1 MNVNK
6 GYTLVEVIVALA
18 IMAIVGLMTTS
29 LYLSITGYRTR
40 KNEISNIK
48 NNIHNI
54 HEVYLS
60 DPENWESVYYGIHG
74 MPKSDF
80 YENGSGSKVLYY
92 SQHFANLV
100 DYETN
105 YAIYYT
111 YYYDES
117 SQTYQLTIDRIT
129 RKDKSLD
136 SNINF
141 GRWVKTS

>member
-1 MNVNK
+1 MNK

-40 KNEISNIK
+40 KNELSNIK

-60 DPENWESVYYGIHG
+60 DPENWESVYYEIHG
-74 MPKSDF
+74 ISDF
-80 YENGSGSKVLYY
+80 DENGIKVLYY

-111 YYYDES
+111 YVVYYDES
-117 SQTYQLTIDRIT
+117 RQTYEYELTIDRIT

>member
-6 GYTLVEVIVALA
+6 GYTLIEVIVALA

-80 YENGSGSKVLYY
+80 DENKSKVLYY

-111 YYYDES
+111 YDDS
-117 SQTYQLTIDRIT
+117 SQPYQLTIDRIT

>member
-48 NNIHNI
+48 NNIYNI

-60 DPENWESVYYGIHG
+60 DPENWESVYYEIHG
-74 MPKSDF
+74 VPKSDF
-80 YENGSGSKVLYY
+80 YENGSKVLYY

-111 YYYDES
+111 YDYDES
-117 SQTYQLTIDRIT
+117 SQTYQLMIDRIT

-136 SNINF
+136 STINF

>member
-40 KNEISNIK
+40 KNELSNIK

-60 DPENWESVYYGIHG
+60 DPENWESVYYNKIHG

-80 YENGSGSKVLYY
+80 YENGSKVLYY

-111 YYYDES
+111 YSYDKS

>member
-40 KNEISNIK
+40 KNELSNIK

-60 DPENWESVYYGIHG
+60 DPKNWESVYYGIHG

-80 YENGSGSKVLYY
+80 YKNGSKVLYY

-111 YYYDES
+111 YDDDES
-117 SQTYQLTIDRIT
+117 SKTYQLTIDRIT

>member
-1 MNVNK
+1 MNK

-60 DPENWESVYYGIHG
+60 DPENWESVYYEIHG
-74 MPKSDF
+74 ISDF
-80 YENGSGSKVLYY
+80 DENGIKVLYY

-100 DYETN
+100 NYETN

-111 YYYDES
+111 YDYDES
-117 SQTYQLTIDRIT
+117 SKTYQLMIDRIT

>member
-40 KNEISNIK
+40 KNELSNIK

-80 YENGSGSKVLYY
+80 YENGSKVLYY

-111 YYYDES
+111 YDDDES
-117 SQTYQLTIDRIT
+117 SKTYQLTIDRIT

>member
-40 KNEISNIK
+40 KNELSNIK

-74 MPKSDF
+74 MPISDF
-80 YENGSGSKVLYY
+80 YENGSKVLYY

-111 YYYDES
+111 YSYDES
-117 SQTYQLTIDRIT
+117 SQTYQLMIDRIT

>member
-40 KNEISNIK
+40 KNELSNIK

-80 YENGSGSKVLYY
+80 YENGSKVLYY

-100 DYETN
+100 DDETN

-111 YYYDES
+111 YNYDES

>member
-80 YENGSGSKVLYY
+80 YGSGSKVLYY
-92 SQHFANLV
+92 SQHFSNLV

-111 YYYDES
+111 YYYDDS

>member
-1 MNVNK
+1 MNK

-40 KNEISNIK
+40 KNELSNIK

-80 YENGSGSKVLYY
+80 YENGSKVLYY

-100 DYETN
+100 NYETN

-111 YYYDES
+111 YSYDES
-117 SQTYQLTIDRIT
+117 SQTYQLMIDRIT

>member
-48 NNIHNI
+48 NNIYNI

-80 YENGSGSKVLYY
+80 YESGSKVLYY

-111 YYYDES
+111 YDYDES
-117 SQTYQLTIDRIT
+117 SQTYQLTIERIT

>member
-60 DPENWESVYYGIHG
+60 DPEDWESVYYGIHG
-74 MPKSDF
+74 MAKSDF
-80 YENGSGSKVLYY
+80 YENGSKVLYY

-129 RKDKSLD
+129 RKDKTLD

>member
-80 YENGSGSKVLYY
+80 YENGSKVLYY
-92 SQHFANLV
+92 SQHFVNLV

>member
-74 MPKSDF
+74 MPKSD
-80 YENGSGSKVLYY
+80 YLLENGSKVLYY

-111 YYYDES
+111 YDYDDS

>member
-1 MNVNK
+1 
-6 GYTLVEVIVALA
+6 
-18 IMAIVGLMTTS
+18 
-29 LYLSITGYRTR
+29 
-40 KNEISNIK
+40 
-48 NNIHNI
+48 
-54 HEVYLS
+54 
-60 DPENWESVYYGIHG
+60 

-80 YENGSGSKVLYY
+80 YENGSKVLYY

-111 YYYDES
+111 YDYDES
-117 SQTYQLTIDRIT
+117 SQTYQLMIDRIT

-136 SNINF
+136 STINF

>member
-40 KNEISNIK
+40 KNELSNIK

-80 YENGSGSKVLYY
+80 YENGSKVLYY

-111 YYYDES
+111 YDYDES
-117 SQTYQLTIDRIT
+117 SKTYQLTIDRIT

>member
-1 MNVNK
+1 MNK

-80 YENGSGSKVLYY
+80 YENGSKVLYY

-105 YAIYYT
+105 YAIYYYYT

-117 SQTYQLTIDRIT
+117 SQIYQLTIDRIT

>member
-1 MNVNK
+1 MNK

-80 YENGSGSKVLYY
+80 YENGSKVLYY

-111 YYYDES
+111 YDYDES
-117 SQTYQLTIDRIT
+117 SKTYQLMIDRIT

>member
-1 MNVNK
+1 MNK

-80 YENGSGSKVLYY
+80 YENGSKVLYY

-105 YAIYYT
+105 YAFYYT
-111 YYYDES
+111 YYYDEI

>member
-1 MNVNK
+1 MNK

-48 NNIHNI
+48 NNIYNI

-80 YENGSGSKVLYY
+80 YESGSKVLYY

-111 YYYDES
+111 YDYDES
-117 SQTYQLTIDRIT
+117 SQTYQLTIERIT

>member
-40 KNEISNIK
+40 KNELSNIK

-74 MPKSDF
+74 MPISDF
-80 YENGSGSKVLYY
+80 YENGSKVLYY

-111 YYYDES
+111 YSYDES

>member
-1 MNVNK
+1 MNK

-40 KNEISNIK
+40 KNELSNIK

-60 DPENWESVYYGIHG
+60 DPEKWESVYYGIHG

-80 YENGSGSKVLYY
+80 HENGSKVLYY

-111 YYYDES
+111 YDYDKS

>member
-80 YENGSGSKVLYY
+80 YENGSKVLYY

-111 YYYDES
+111 YYYDGS

>member
-74 MPKSDF
+74 MPESDF
-80 YENGSGSKVLYY
+80 YENGIKVLYY

-117 SQTYQLTIDRIT
+117 SKTYQLTIDRIT